1 LYAYGSSLGGILLG
15 RYLQSKSKKLDGAGI
30 FCAPYDVAKGH
41 DYFYSC
47 CFGMYSYLIGQNL
60 ASNMNKYII
69 PQLVKYC
76 PDKDFAQKIEHSFAT
91 NTTGLKKIDLD
102 LYIPM
107 FGYKNCD
114 DYN

>member
-1 LYAYGSSLGGILLG
+1 
-15 RYLQSKSKKLDGAGI
+15 
-30 FCAPYDVAKGH
+30 
-41 DYFYSC
+41 
-47 CFGMYSYLIGQNL
+47 
-60 ASNMNKYII
+60 MNKYII

-76 PDKDFAQKIEHSFAT
+76 PDKDFAKKIEHSFAT

-114 DYN
+114 DYNQASVMTGRFKDIKVPTFCLSTDND